1 MLGQLGDGD
10 TIRTRDDDAALH
22 RRALA
27 LPEEPTR
34 LLLLVGAACVAAE
47 HAEGIAVLQSDDGRL
62 LQRAIGAPVGR
73 SIETAHAS
81 LPLLSVDGLTS
92 YRRRVVIGG
101 TVATVKTLPVQIEL
115 SEAQYLVLLK
125 HARNSSRVA
134 ARLLRVVEPETSAR
148 KGKVGPYLFT
158 GFVTDALGLRA
169 VAVVHAPDA
178 LPAIDLALKR
188 AREG

>member
-1 MLGQLGDGD
+1 M
-10 TIRTRDDDAALH
+10 A
-22 RRALA
+22 
-27 LPEEPTR
+27 
-34 LLLLVGAACVAAE
+34 
-47 HAEGIAVLQSDDGRL
+47 
-62 LQRAIGAPVGR
+62 
-73 SIETAHAS
+73 
-81 LPLLSVDGLTS
+81 TS
-92 YRRRVVIGG
+92 
-101 TVATVKTLPVQIEL
+101 KTLPVQIEL

-148 KGKVGPYLFT
+148 KGKRSPYVFT